1 MPELIGLW
9 TQPLEQI
16 VLMNLIPNCTVQNA
30 VSEHLSNKD
39 TWHVRD
45 SHNPQLASL
54 SLSINLAVILCKI
67 SISKGQWGGTGG
79 EELQICFTL
88 ALCIMQWLQFPLYE
102 NNILQITVR
111 QNTLKSA

>member
-1 MPELIGLW
+1 MDTAAGTTCVNEFNPQLYSAK
-9 TQPLEQI
+9 
-16 VLMNLIPNCTVQNA
+16 CT

-39 TWHVRD
+39 TWHKRY

-79 EELQICFTL
+79 EKLQICFTL
-88 ALCIMQWLQFPLYE
+88 ALCIMQ
-102 NNILQITVR
+102 
-111 QNTLKSA
+111 

>member
-16 VLMNLIPNCTVQNA
+16 VLMNLIPKLYSAKGT

-39 TWHVRD
+39 TWHVRY

-54 SLSINLAVILCKI
+54 SLSITLAVILCKI
-67 SISKGQWGGTGG
+67 SISKGQCGGAVGK
-79 EELQICFTL
+79 ELQICFTL
-88 ALCIMQWLQFPLYE
+88 ALCIIQ
-102 NNILQITVR
+102 
-111 QNTLKSA
+111 

>member
-1 MPELIGLW
+1 MDTAAG
-9 TQPLEQI
+9 T
-16 VLMNLIPNCTVQNA
+16 NCVNEFNPQLYSAKYT
-30 VSEHLSNKD
+30 VSERLSNKD
-39 TWHVRD
+39 TWHVRY

-88 ALCIMQWLQFPLYE
+88 ALCIIQWLQFPFYE
-102 NNILQITVR
+102 NNILQVTVR